1 MKKYNL
7 SNIMSNAWAIR
18 RRLVVTMSVALKR
31 AWEIAK
37 ETKKMVGTEKQVKWA
52 SEIRSNIIKTFQ
64 AVINDSAPM
73 AATNAIIQ
81 ENIAGLQA
89 RIDRLTV
96 DNIYA
101 GDIIDLFKDIRF
113 SGDYKDDFSR
123 VLSVYNVGS
132 TNTNG
137 QREILMR

>member
-7 SNIMSNAWAIR
+7 SEIMKSAWTIR

-64 AVINDSAPM
+64 AVINDYTPM

-101 GDIIDLFKDIRF
+101 GDIIDLFKDVRF

-123 VLSVYNVGS
+123 VLSVYSVGS
-132 TNTNG
+132 SNTNG

>member
-64 AVINDSAPM
+64 AVINDYTPM

-81 ENIAGLQA
+81 ENIA
-89 RIDRLTV
+89 V
-96 DNIYA
+96 PWP
-101 GDIIDLFKDIRF
+101 FK
-113 SGDYKDDFSR
+113 KAM
-123 VLSVYNVGS
+123 
-132 TNTNG
+132 
-137 QREILMR
+137 Q

>member
-1 MKKYNL
+1 
-7 SNIMSNAWAIR
+7 
-18 RRLVVTMSVALKR
+18 
-31 AWEIAK
+31 
-37 ETKKMVGTEKQVKWA
+37 MVGTEKQVKWA

-64 AVINDSAPM
+64 AVINDYTPM